1 MPPDNIPTNPLL
13 DAHYWDDRYQ
23 QHQTGWDMRQASP
36 PLTTWFRQL
45 ADKNI
50 SILIPGCGNAYEA
63 LFLLDNGFSSITL
76 VDISEILIARLR
88 ATFESRPSPI
98 PTLITGDFFNLPDT
112 ATYDLIVE
120 QTFFCALDPSLRD
133 NYVQKM
139 HHLLRPGGKLIGLL
153 FDKNF
158 GGASSLAPSRSFP
171 SLCSG
176 IPGGPPFGGHQPEYR
191 YLLEKKLTLK
201 TLEPCYNS
209 IPPRAG
215 SELFF
220 IAEKSAR

>member
-1 MPPDNIPTNPLL
+1 MPPDNIPNNHLL

-36 PLTTWFRQL
+36 PLTTWFGQL
-45 ADKNI
+45 TDKNI

-76 VDISEILIARLR
+76 VDISEILVARLR
-88 ATFESRPSPI
+88 ATFENRPSPI
-98 PTLITGDFFNLPDT
+98 PTLINGDFFDLPDT
-112 ATYDLIVE
+112 GTYDLIVE

-153 FDKNF
+153 FDRDF
-158 GGASSLAPSRSFP
+158 
-171 SLCSG
+171 
-176 IPGGPPFGGHQPEYR
+176 PGGPPFGGHEPEYR
-191 YLLEKKLTLK
+191 SLLEKKFVLK
-201 TLEPCYNS
+201 TMDHCYNS
-209 IPPRAG
+209 IKQREGA
-215 SELFF
+215 ELFF
-220 IAEKSAR
+220 VAEKKT